1 MSPAVLN
8 ESTSLVQIEPH
19 SMAPG
24 YIKIVGALKLL
35 LKEKEFNAITWA
47 EIARTA
53 GVNEALIYKYF
64 HDKRNLLYKVLRQFL
79 EKYAALAEEEL
90 KVTSGALNKLRKA
103 IWAQFNAYSED
114 RIFAKILI
122 LEVRNYP
129 DYFKSETYE
138 LVKQWAKS
146 ILEIIEEGVRNGEI
160 RSDISSRH
168 LRQIILGGI
177 EHLCLPEII
186 FGRDFSPDTLT
197 EELCEFIFH
206 GIARSVEEK
215 TDGGAG
221 RE

>member
-1 MSPAVLN
+1 
-8 ESTSLVQIEPH
+8 
-19 SMAPG
+19 MAPG

-138 LVKQWAKS
+138 LVKHWANS

-168 LRQIILGGI
+168 LRQMILGGI

-186 FGRDFSPDTLT
+186 FGREFSPDTLT

-206 GIARSVEEK
+206 GITRSVEEK